1 MRQYVVDASVI
12 LKWVLG
18 DEREPDHEKAMNLL
32 NAWVEGGVE
41 LSAPTLWQYEVGNFL
56 GRELPDEAAVKLDLL
71 FNLNIRNVDL
81 TDGIF
86 RRCFKWMSEKRVTFY
101 DVSYLAI
108 AVENQAT
115 LITADEKF
123 VKEMGKV
130 GHICLLKQHDLGPY

>member
-1 MRQYVVDASVI
+1 MRRYVVDASVI

-18 DEREPDHEKAMNLL
+18 DEREPDHEIAMNLL
-32 NAWVEGGVE
+32 NAWVEGGAE
-41 LSAPTLWQYEVGNFL
+41 LSAPALWQYEVANFL
-56 GRELPDEAAVKLDLL
+56 GRQLPKEAAAKMDLL
-71 FNLNIRNVDL
+71 LNLNITNVDL

-86 RRCFKWMSEKRVTFY
+86 RRCFKWMREKIVTFY

-108 AVENQAT
+108 AFENKAT

-130 GHICLLKQHDLGPY
+130 GHICLLNQLDLSPY